1 MGKSVRSLLLVAAG
15 DENLDQ
21 KLSWDPD
28 AVVLDLT
35 DLIHPSYFEQAKEL
49 IPNQISLLG
58 SREIFSLVRMSME
71 QLSDDLGAF
80 VDAGVDA
87 LMLSGLEESSDIESV
102 EQKLTALES
111 ERGIEVGSTKLI
123 PYLSSMSGLF
133 NASSIIKDSSRII
146 AISIGV
152 GDMAFDLS
160 ESVDKEVFFYTGP
173 NPRISSPEFLI
184 TRTTIMAQSKKGI
197 DVLGVLGTTI
207 APGFANSD
215 HLIVT
220 ANRSARLGIKGALT
234 LHEEGLVACRQAFN
248 VFSKKR

>member
-1 MGKSVRSLLLVAAG
+1 MSKHVRSLLLVAAG

-35 DLIHPSYFEQAKEL
+35 DLVHPSYFDQAKEL

-58 SREIFSLVRMSME
+58 SSDILSLVRMSTE

-111 ERGIEVGSTKLI
+111 ERGIELGSTKLI

-146 AISIGV
+146 AITIGV
-152 GDMAFDLS
+152 GDMALTYLNQ
-160 ESVDKEVFFYTGP
+160 KIKNFFSI
-173 NPRISSPEFLI
+173 R
-184 TRTTIMAQSKKGI
+184 AQTQGS
-197 DVLGVLGTTI
+197 
-207 APGFANSD
+207 
-215 HLIVT
+215 
-220 ANRSARLGIKGALT
+220 RLLN
-234 LHEEGLVACRQAFN
+234 F
-248 VFSKKR
+248 